1 MMRIWIPGI
10 AISVIIPLV
19 GAIAIVW
26 FAWQYYV
33 NDRVVVLMS
42 NPTGGTATLWSYTP
56 DGTEVDGSKH
66 WDQLQ
71 ACVAQPHG
79 TCSVELY
86 DHRGV
91 NISVST
97 QYIFLGRVSTQ
108 PFIIPQVNT
117 TITAP
122 HAASDGNCCYSG
134 SGTP

>member
-1 MMRIWIPGI
+1 MRIWIPTS
-10 AISVIIPLV
+10 AIYFIVLLVSVSAV
-19 GAIAIVW
+19 AW
-26 FAWQYYV
+26 FAWQQYT
-33 NDRVVVLMS
+33 NERVTVVMA

-56 DGTEVDGSKH
+56 DGTEVDGSQH

-79 TCSVELY
+79 TCSVGLY

-97 QYIFLGRVSTQ
+97 QYIFLGRVATQ
-108 PFIIPQVNT
+108 PVLIPQMNS

-122 HAASDGNCCYSG
+122 HAEADANCCYSASG
-134 SGTP
+134 SR